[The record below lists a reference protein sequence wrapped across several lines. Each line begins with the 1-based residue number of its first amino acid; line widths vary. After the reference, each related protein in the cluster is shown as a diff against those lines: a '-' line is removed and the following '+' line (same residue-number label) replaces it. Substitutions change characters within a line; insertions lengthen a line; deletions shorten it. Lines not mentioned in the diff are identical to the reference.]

1 MATININKAT
11 KEQLMTIRNIGA
23 TRATAII
30 NERQNQCPLA
40 LEKFKQIQGI
50 SAHIWDPLVS
60 SGRITF
66 EICEEEGEE
75 FLKKMLE
82 KFKTE
87 NVILKQADVTKIMEI
102 KKMKTDFDTQ
112 VEKFAN

>member
-1 MATININKAT
+1 
-11 KEQLMTIRNIGA
+11 
-23 TRATAII
+23 
-30 NERQNQCPLA
+30 
-40 LEKFKQIQGI
+40 
-50 SAHIWDPLVS
+50 LVS

-66 EICEEEGEE
+66 EIRAEEGEE

-102 KKMKTDFDTQ
+102 KKMETDFDTQ
-112 VEKFAN
+112 VESIQHFFKIVL